1 MNCLYLAEDYI
12 GSQVHHQLCQA
23 LSQKKDISMTVF
35 AVQRQDR
42 EARDLTDRYI
52 QKGYQVQVAPLTSSH
67 AAYKYIFPH
76 KIRVKKKLLTR
87 LQDLSKFDL
96 IHAATLFSE
105 GALALSLHREYKI
118 PYIVAVRGSDINFYF
133 KKMPHLWRLGKEI
146 LVNAQKVI
154 FISPNSQEKLFQIK
168 NIRAIVPEI
177 KQKSVIIPNGIDSY
191 WIQNRLIPEAS
202 QEPQTILYVGRFDN
216 NKNVL
221 SLIEAIR
228 MVRKKYPHLQ
238 LHLVG
243 GRGDKT
249 SAVMS
254 LVAQNDWISYLG
266 EIYEM
271 ESLREAYRQ
280 HDLFAMVSHSETF
293 GLVYLE
299 ALSQGLPVIYT
310 LGQGFDGLYTEGQVG
325 YRAHSDQI
333 DDIADSIEKAL
344 LHYRSLRQNIAALS
358 LAEFEWEQIATQ
370 YEKIYLFK

>member
-23 LSQKKDISMTVF
+23 LSQKEDVSVTVF

-52 QKGYQVQVAPLTSSH
+52 QKGYQVQIAPLTSSH

-87 LQDLSKFDL
+87 LHDLSKFDL

-105 GALALSLHREYKI
+105 GALALSLYREHKI

-133 KKMPHLWRLGKEI
+133 KKMPHLWRIGKEI
-146 LVNAQKVI
+146 LLNAQKII

-168 NIRAIVPEI
+168 SLRSIVSEI
-177 KQKSVIIPNGIDSY
+177 AQKSLIIPNGIDAY
-191 WIQNRLIPEAS
+191 WIQNRLIPEVQ
-202 QEPQTILYVGRFDN
+202 QEPQTVLYVGRFDK

-221 SLIEAIR
+221 SLIEALRI
-228 MVRKKYPHLQ
+228 VRKKYPHLQ

-243 GRGDKT
+243 GHGAQT

-254 LVAQNDWISYLG
+254 LVAQQDWLSYLG

-271 ESLREAYRQ
+271 ESLRETYRK

-310 LGQGFDGLYTEGQVG
+310 AGQGFDGLYTEGQVG

-333 DDIADSIEKAL
+333 DDIVGSIEKAL
-344 LHYRSLRQNIAALS
+344 LHYQRLRQNIATLS
-358 LAEFEWEQIATQ
+358 LAEYDWSQIAAQ
-370 YEKIYLFK
+370 YKKMYLSK